1 MYLISRCDII
11 FLVTSITLVAA
22 VIDDD
27 DDDGEVIL
35 MPGYV
40 LSREF
45 VSVRMQSSFHTRLQ

>member
-22 VIDDD
+22 VIDD